1 VRTAPGALLVVDDNE
16 MNRDIL
22 SRRLRRQGY
31 EVVTAADGRRA
42 LALVEEQDFEL
53 VLLDIEMPGLSGLEV
68 LRTLRQRRSASQLPI
83 IMVTARQQTQDVVEG
98 LNSGANDYLTK
109 PIDLPIAVARIQTQL
124 ARKRAEAALQ
134 ESEERYALAVRG
146 ANDGLWDWNLRTNDI
161 YLSPRWKQMLGIGDD
176 VVTNTAS
183 EWFGRVH
190 PEDLDG
196 LTSDVT
202 DHLENRTAQLENQ
215 HRMLHA
221 DGAYRWMLCRGVA
234 VRDSAGKP
242 YRMAGSQT
250 DITEGKVSDP
260 LTGLPNR
267 ILFLDRLGRSIER
280 GKRHGEAFAVLF
292 LDLDR
297 FKLINDSLGHQA
309 GDRLLVAIAD
319 RLERS
324 VRTVDTVARMEGEHT
339 IARLGGD
346 EFTILLEGLKHV
358 SDAVRVAERILEN
371 LKRPFELDGHELFT
385 SASIG
390 IATSETG
397 YEHPEDLLRDA
408 DTAMYQAKALG
419 KARCEVFDGNM
430 REQAIARLELETDL
444 RRAIER
450 KEFELHYQPI
460 VSFKTGMLAGFEALI
475 RWRHPAR
482 GLVEPARFIHVAE
495 ETGLIVPMGAWV
507 IREACRQLRA
517 WQVEMPWTSGLTV
530 HVNLSGKQFIQSD
543 LASQIAVVLAEVG
556 LPGSSLSLE
565 ITESAIIDHPN
576 QVVDVLEQLKALGVQ
591 ISIDDF
597 GIGHSSLSYLHRFP
611 INALK
616 IDRSFVGAMS
626 SSEQC
631 GIVRAIVGLA
641 HALQLEVI
649 AEGVETAGHQTQL
662 TQLGCEYGQG
672 YLFAAPLDA
681 ARARAALA
689 AATTEAAPTTVA
701 AASDT
706 VTLDRLISCV
716 TSTAATVKSAAADV

>member
-1 VRTAPGALLVVDDNE
+1 VKTSPGALLVVDDHE
-16 MNRDIL
+16 MNRDML

-31 EVVTAADGRRA
+31 EVVTAVDGPDA
-42 LALVEEQDFEL
+42 LALIEERDFEL

-68 LRTLRQRRSASQLPI
+68 LKILRQRRSAIQLPI
-83 IMVTARQQTQDVVEG
+83 IMVTARQQTHDIVEG
-98 LNSGANDYLTK
+98 LNCGANDYLTK
-109 PIDLPIAVARIQTQL
+109 PIDLPIAIARIQTQL
-124 ARKRAEAALQ
+124 ARKQAEAALQ

-161 YLSPRWKQMLGIGDD
+161 YLSPRWKQMLGIPDD
-176 VVTNTAS
+176 TVTNLPS

-190 PEDLDG
+190 LEDLDG
-196 LTSDVT
+196 LTAEVN
-202 DHLENRTAQLENQ
+202 DHLEGRTPQLENQ

-234 VRDSAGKP
+234 VRDSNGKA

-297 FKLINDSLGHQA
+297 FKLINDSLGHQV
-309 GDRLLVAIAD
+309 GDRLLVAIAE

-324 VRTVDTVARMEGEHT
+324 VRTVDTVARVGGEHT

-358 SDAVRVAERILEN
+358 SDAVRVAERIQEN
-371 LKRPFELDGHELFT
+371 LKQPFELDGHELFT

-397 YEHPEDLLRDA
+397 YENPEDLLRDA

-419 KARCEVFDGNM
+419 KARCEVFDANM
-430 REQAIARLELETDL
+430 REQAVARLELETDL

-450 KEFELHYQPI
+450 QEFELYYQPI

-482 GLVEPARFIHVAE
+482 GLVEPARFIGVAE

-507 IREACRQLRA
+507 IREACRQMRS
-517 WQVEMPWTSGLTV
+517 WQSEMPWTSALTV

-543 LASQIAVVLAEVG
+543 LANQIDAILQEVG
-556 LPGSSLSLE
+556 LPSSNLSLE

-576 QVVDVLEQLKALGVQ
+576 MVVATLERLKALGVQ

-611 INALK
+611 INSLK
-616 IDRSFVGAMS
+616 IDRSFVSAMS
-626 SSEQC
+626 SDQS

-649 AEGVETAGHQTQL
+649 AEGVETAGHQVQL

-681 ARARAALA
+681 ARARMALTAASAVEAPAPIACDSSESVTLYRLVGSAVLVDGEENPAALDA
-689 AATTEAAPTTVA
+689 
-701 AASDT
+701 
-706 VTLDRLISCV
+706 
-716 TSTAATVKSAAADV
+716 